1 MAIPPVGTRRSAG
14 SVAVVAPGGGVGRPS
29 LSQLVRA
36 VEASNASNSARETPP
51 DLSITPF
58 IRSLS
63 QDRHQFDAAGS
74 GS

>member
-1 MAIPPVGTRRSAG
+1 MAMPPVGTRRSAG
-14 SVAVVAPGGGVGRPS
+14 SEAVVAPGGGVGRPS

-36 VEASNASNSARETPP
+36 VVASNASNSALDTPP

-63 QDRHQFDAAGS
+63 RDWHQIDAADGGS
-74 GS
+74 